1 MQDYSAQPLK
11 TFQLDK
17 LSVKQKSDW
26 AYGKQL
32 AQYIDS
38 TIRGGISSYFWVRN
52 ARWRTNRGYANGRVP
67 MSKFQ
72 DLLEFNGKVN
82 YININWQSI
91 NIVNRVVSGLVG
103 RWMGRSEKIKVSATD
118 SISTKQKKEEFENI
132 EFIIEN
138 RKMIEKLQQESG
150 VQLIPEQDSLPEDKE
165 ELKLW
170 QSQFQRLPEEIQY
183 ELACND
189 ILQANGWFDVLKEKM
204 LHDSAETGF
213 VATYTYMDEQGVIH
227 VEWLKPENCFYSYSQ
242 YPDFRDTTWRGVI
255 RTYKISELRRKYGT
269 EFGGKINEEELW
281 KMAQFSKEFQ
291 LYDNIT
297 WLTEWNV
304 TFLRPYDEWNIDVIE
319 FELKTVDNDP
329 YTVVTTKKNKSTLVK
344 KGRPERMA
352 ENEEIV
358 SDTKWNIY
366 RGVFCRPTN
375 TMLEWGLKKNM
386 IRPQD
391 PKEIGNAEFS
401 YSFYMVQNYDMTSLA
416 IPEKIQEPVDQMII
430 ARLKMQQLVAKMRP
444 TGSLINWDALQ
455 NIDYGL
461 GDGNKAIDVK
471 KLYDQTGDLYYRGR
485 DAEGNPVPVPVT
497 ELANAGFLSQL
508 QGLIMLYDKHYS
520 ILKDELGEDPNLIAS
535 AIQPRVAVANIDT
548 AQQQAQFAT
557 DYFYWAYTNC
567 MADTAKKVSCLLK
580 TSVSYGAE
588 VYRSIVGV
596 DDVEGRIFNA
606 KIQMLPDQ
614 AELARFDALLQ
625 QTMAASPDLV
635 LFVDPFQ
642 LMRVAKEDVKLA
654 EAIFRKAQ
662 KKMIIYNQTTAA
674 QNQQATFQ
682 GQMQAAQVAE
692 QEKRATKEQESLL
705 DIKKAQM
712 IAESQNRTA
721 VLQMASSLYLKQQE
735 TGQPIPAEIMPL
747 IQSVM
752 ENVAL
757 AAVVSTDEQKQ
768 ELAAKMQAAQMEKMA
783 MQQQAQ
789 QEAQQSGV
797 PLPEEEQMPQEE
809 AMIPEEG
816 LAEENA
822 SDIAP
827 GEEEQIPQQ

>member
-17 LSVKQKSDW
+17 LSIKEKSDW
-26 AYGKQL
+26 NYGKRL

-82 YININWQSI
+82 YLNINWQSI
-91 NIVNRVVSGLVG
+91 NIVNRVISGLVG
-103 RWMGRSEKIKVSATD
+103 RWMARSEKIKVTAID
-118 SISTKQKKEEFENI
+118 SISTKQKQEEYENL
-132 EFIIEN
+132 EFVIEN
-138 RKMIEKLQQESG
+138 RKLLEKLQEESG
-150 VQLIPEQDSLPEDKE
+150 VQILPEAEQLPEDKE

-183 ELACND
+183 EIGCND
-189 ILQANGWFDVLKEKM
+189 VLASNGWFDTLKEKM
-204 LHDSAETGF
+204 LHDSAECGF
-213 VATYTYMDEQGVIH
+213 VGTYTWMDDQGVIH
-227 VEWLKPENCFYSYSQ
+227 VDWLKPENCFYSYSN

-269 EFGGKINEEELW
+269 EFGGKITEEELW

-319 FELKTVDNDP
+319 FELKTVDSDD
-329 YTVVTTKKNKSTLVK
+329 YTVVTTKKNKSTIVK
-344 KGRPERMA
+344 KGRPEKPS
-352 ENEEIV
+352 ENEKVI

-366 RGVFCRPTN
+366 RGVYCRPTN
-375 TMLEWGLKKNM
+375 TMLEWGLKTNM

-401 YSFYMVQNYDMTSLA
+401 YTFYMVQNYDMTSLA

-444 TGSLINWDALQ
+444 TGAAVNWDALQ

-471 KLYDQTGDLYYRGR
+471 KLYDQTGDIYYRGR
-485 DAEGNPVPVPVT
+485 DAEGNNIPVPIT
-497 ELANAGFLSQL
+497 ELANSGFLSQL
-508 QGLIMLYDKHYS
+508 QGLILLYDKHYQ
-520 ILKDELGEDPNLIAS
+520 ILKDELGEDPNLISS
-535 AIQPRVAVANIDT
+535 ALQPRVAVSNINT
-548 AQQQAQFAT
+548 AEQVAQNAT

-567 MADTAKKVSCLLK
+567 MADTAKKVASLLK
-580 TSVSYGAE
+580 TSVQYGSS
-588 VYRSIVGV
+588 VYRDIVKS
-596 DDVEGRIFNA
+596 DDVAGRIFNSR
-606 KIQMLPDQ
+606 IQMLPDQ
-614 AELARFDALLQ
+614 YELARFDAMLQ
-625 QTMAASPDLV
+625 QALASSPDLV

-654 EAIFRKAQ
+654 EALFRRAQ
-662 KKMIIYNQTTAA
+662 KKMIIYNQTKAA
-674 QNQQATFQ
+674 QNQEMTIQ
-682 GQMQAAQVAE
+682 GQIQAAQVAE
-692 QEKRATKEQESLL
+692 QEKRATKEQEGMM
-705 DIKKAQM
+705 DIKRAQM
-712 IAESQNRTA
+712 TAEAQNRTA
-721 VLQMASSLYLKQQE
+721 VLQMATAAYLKSME
-735 TGQPIPAEIMPL
+735 TGLPIPAEIKPL
-747 IQSVM
+747 IDAVM
-752 ENVAL
+752 ENVGL

-768 ELAAKMQAAQMEKMA
+768 LIAAQMQAAQA
-783 MQQQAQ
+783 AAQQQMQGAGEQ
-789 QEAQQSGV
+789 MVPEEMPAEEQP
-797 PLPEEEQMPQEE
+797 PLPEQ
-809 AMIPEEG
+809 
-816 LAEENA
+816 
-822 SDIAP
+822 
-827 GEEEQIPQQ
+827 

>member
-17 LSVKQKSDW
+17 LSIKEKSDW
-26 AYGKQL
+26 NYGKRL

-82 YININWQSI
+82 YLNINWQSI
-91 NIVNRVVSGLVG
+91 NIVNRVISGLVG
-103 RWMGRSEKIKVSATD
+103 RWMARSEKIKVTAID
-118 SISTKQKKEEFENI
+118 SISTKQKQEEYENL
-132 EFIIEN
+132 EFVIEN
-138 RKMIEKLQQESG
+138 RKLLEKLQEESG
-150 VQLIPEQDSLPEDKE
+150 VQILPEAEQLPEDKE

-183 ELACND
+183 EIGCND
-189 ILQANGWFDVLKEKM
+189 VLASNGWFDTLKEKM
-204 LHDSAETGF
+204 LHDSAECGF
-213 VATYTYMDEQGVIH
+213 VGTYTWMDDQGVIH
-227 VEWLKPENCFYSYSQ
+227 VDWLKPENCFYSYSN

-269 EFGGKINEEELW
+269 EFGGKISEEELW

-319 FELKTVDNDP
+319 FELKTVDSDD
-329 YTVVTTKKNKSTLVK
+329 YTVVTTKKNKSTIVK
-344 KGRPERMA
+344 KGRPEKPS
-352 ENEEIV
+352 ENEKVI

-366 RGVFCRPTN
+366 RGVYCRPTN
-375 TMLEWGLKKNM
+375 TMLEWGLKTNM

-401 YSFYMVQNYDMTSLA
+401 YTFYMVQNYDMTSLA

-444 TGSLINWDALQ
+444 TGAAVNWDALQ

-471 KLYDQTGDLYYRGR
+471 KLYDQTGDIYYRGR
-485 DAEGNPVPVPVT
+485 DAEGNNIPVPIT
-497 ELANAGFLSQL
+497 ELANSGFLSQL
-508 QGLIMLYDKHYS
+508 QGLILLYDKHYQ
-520 ILKDELGEDPNLIAS
+520 ILKDELGEDPNLISS
-535 AIQPRVAVANIDT
+535 ALQPRVAVSNINT
-548 AQQQAQFAT
+548 AEQVAQNAT

-567 MADTAKKVSCLLK
+567 MADTAKKVASLLK
-580 TSVSYGAE
+580 TSVQYGSS
-588 VYRSIVGV
+588 VYRDIVKS
-596 DDVEGRIFNA
+596 DDVAGRIFNSR
-606 KIQMLPDQ
+606 IQMLPDQ
-614 AELARFDALLQ
+614 YELARFDAMLQ
-625 QTMAASPDLV
+625 QALASSPDLV

-654 EAIFRKAQ
+654 EALFRRAQ
-662 KKMIIYNQTTAA
+662 KKMIIYNQTKAA
-674 QNQQATFQ
+674 QNQEMTIQ
-682 GQMQAAQVAE
+682 GQIQAAQVAE
-692 QEKRATKEQESLL
+692 QEKRATKEQEGMM
-705 DIKKAQM
+705 DIKRAQM
-712 IAESQNRTA
+712 TAEAQNRTA
-721 VLQMASSLYLKQQE
+721 VLQMATAAYLKSME
-735 TGQPIPAEIMPL
+735 TGLPIPAEIKPL
-747 IQSVM
+747 IDAVM
-752 ENVAL
+752 ENVGL

-768 ELAAKMQAAQMEKMA
+768 LIAAQMQAAQA
-783 MQQQAQ
+783 AAQQQMQGAGEQ
-789 QEAQQSGV
+789 MVPEEMPAEEQP
-797 PLPEEEQMPQEE
+797 PLPEQ
-809 AMIPEEG
+809 
-816 LAEENA
+816 
-822 SDIAP
+822 
-827 GEEEQIPQQ
+827 

>member
-11 TFQLDK
+11 TFQLDHLTIK
-17 LSVKQKSDW
+17 EKSDW

-32 AQYIDS
+32 AQYING
-38 TIRGGISSYFWVRN
+38 TVTGGISSYFWVRN
-52 ARWRTNRGYANGRVP
+52 ARWRTNRGYANGRIP

-82 YININWQSI
+82 YLNINWQSI

-103 RWMGRSEKIKVSATD
+103 RWMKNNEKIQVTATD
-118 SISTKQKKEEFENI
+118 SLSVKEKKEEFDNI
-132 EFIIEN
+132 EFIVNN
-138 RKMIEKLQQESG
+138 REMLEKLQAESG
-150 VQLIPEQDSLPEDKE
+150 VQMIPTDDTIPADKE

-183 ELACND
+183 ELGCND
-189 ILQANGWFDVLKEKM
+189 VLAANGWFDTLKEKM

-213 VATYTYMDEQGVIH
+213 VATYTWMDDNGVIH
-227 VEWLKPENCFYSYSQ
+227 VEWLKPENCFYSYSN

-255 RTYKISELRRKYGT
+255 RTYKISELRRKYGV
-269 EFGGKINEEELW
+269 EFGGKISEEEIW

-304 TFLRPYDEWNIDVIE
+304 TFLRPYDEWNIDVLE
-319 FELKTVDNDP
+319 FELKTVDSDP

-344 KGRPERMA
+344 KGRLEKKG
-352 ENEEIV
+352 ENEEVI

-366 RGVFCRPTN
+366 RGVWCRPTN

-430 ARLKMQQLVAKMRP
+430 ARLRMQQLVAKMRP
-444 TGSLINWDALQ
+444 VGALVNWDALQ

-461 GDGNKAIDVK
+461 GDNNKAIDVK
-471 KLYDQTGDLYYRGR
+471 KLFDQTGDLYYRGR
-485 DAEGNPVPVPVT
+485 DAEGNQIPVPIT
-497 ELANAGFLSQL
+497 ELQNAGFLSQL

-535 AIQPRVAVANIDT
+535 ALQPRVAVSNINT
-548 AQQQAQFAT
+548 AEQASQNAT

-567 MADTAKKVSCLLK
+567 MADTAKKVASLLK
-580 TSVSYGAE
+580 NSVQYGAE
-588 VYRSIVGV
+588 KYRKLVNEETIN
-596 DDVEGRIFNA
+596 GRIFNA
-606 KIQMLPDQ
+606 RVQMLPDQ
-614 AELARFDALLQ
+614 YELARFEGMMNQA
-625 QTMAASPDLV
+625 MAASPDLV

-642 LMRVAKEDVKLA
+642 LLRVAKEDIKLA
-654 EAIFRKAQ
+654 EAIFRRGQ
-662 KKMIIYNQTTAA
+662 KKMLLYNQQTAA
-674 QNQQATFQ
+674 QNQQATIE

-692 QEKRATKEQESLL
+692 QEKRATKEQEGMV

-712 IAESQNRTA
+712 TAEAQNRTS
-721 VLQMASSLYLKQQE
+721 VLNMASAIYLKHME
-735 TGQPIPAEIMPL
+735 TGLPIPPELQPL

-757 AAVVSTDEQKQ
+757 SAVVSTDEQKQ
-768 ELAAKMQAAQMEKMA
+768 AIQAQMQAAQQA
-783 MQQQAQ
+783 QMQAAQQGGQPQEQIAQ
-789 QEAQQSGV
+789 QEMQSEGAEGEM
-797 PLPEEEQMPQEE
+797 PTQEEQPM
-809 AMIPEEG
+809 EEG
-816 LAEENA
+816 QQ
-822 SDIAP
+822 P
-827 GEEEQIPQQ
+827 FPQQ

>member
-1 MQDYSAQPLK
+1 
-11 TFQLDK
+11 
-17 LSVKQKSDW
+17 
-26 AYGKQL
+26 
-32 AQYIDS
+32 
-38 TIRGGISSYFWVRN
+38 
-52 ARWRTNRGYANGRVP
+52 
-67 MSKFQ
+67 
-72 DLLEFNGKVN
+72 
-82 YININWQSI
+82 
-91 NIVNRVVSGLVG
+91 
-103 RWMGRSEKIKVSATD
+103 
-118 SISTKQKKEEFENI
+118 
-132 EFIIEN
+132 
-138 RKMIEKLQQESG
+138 
-150 VQLIPEQDSLPEDKE
+150 
-165 ELKLW
+165 
-170 QSQFQRLPEEIQY
+170 
-183 ELACND
+183 
-189 ILQANGWFDVLKEKM
+189 
-204 LHDSAETGF
+204 
-213 VATYTYMDEQGVIH
+213 
-227 VEWLKPENCFYSYSQ
+227 
-242 YPDFRDTTWRGVI
+242 
-255 RTYKISELRRKYGT
+255 
-269 EFGGKINEEELW
+269 
-281 KMAQFSKEFQ
+281 
-291 LYDNIT
+291 
-297 WLTEWNV
+297 
-304 TFLRPYDEWNIDVIE
+304 
-319 FELKTVDNDP
+319 
-329 YTVVTTKKNKSTLVK
+329 
-344 KGRPERMA
+344 
-352 ENEEIV
+352 
-358 SDTKWNIY
+358 
-366 RGVFCRPTN
+366 
-375 TMLEWGLKKNM
+375 
-386 IRPQD
+386 
-391 PKEIGNAEFS
+391 
-401 YSFYMVQNYDMTSLA
+401 
-416 IPEKIQEPVDQMII
+416 
-430 ARLKMQQLVAKMRP
+430 
-444 TGSLINWDALQ
+444 
-455 NIDYGL
+455 
-461 GDGNKAIDVK
+461 
-471 KLYDQTGDLYYRGR
+471 
-485 DAEGNPVPVPVT
+485 
-497 ELANAGFLSQL
+497 
-508 QGLIMLYDKHYS
+508 MLYDKHYS

-768 ELAAKMQAAQMEKMA
+768 ELAAKMQAAQMEQMA

-797 PLPEEEQMPQEE
+797 PLPQEEQMPQEE

>member
-17 LSVKQKSDW
+17 LSIKEKSDW
-26 AYGKQL
+26 AYGRQL

-82 YININWQSI
+82 YVNINWQSI

-103 RWMGRSEKIKVSATD
+103 RWTQHNEKIRVTATD
-118 SISTKQKKEEFENI
+118 SISAKQKQEEFENL

-138 RKMIEKLQQESG
+138 RAMLEKLQQESG
-150 VQLIPEQDSLPEDKE
+150 VQLLPGQDEQLPEDKE

-183 ELACND
+183 EIACND
-189 ILQANGWFDVLKEKM
+189 VLSANGWFDVLKEKM

-213 VATYTYMDEQGVIH
+213 VGTYTYMDEQGVIH
-227 VEWLKPENCFYSYSQ
+227 VEWLKPENCFYSYSTF
-242 YPDFRDTTWRGVI
+242 PDFRDTTWRGVI

-269 EFGGKINEEELW
+269 EFGGKLSEEELW

-319 FELKTVDNDP
+319 FELKTVDTDD
-329 YTVVTTKKNKSTLVK
+329 YTVVTTKKNKSTIVK
-344 KGRPERMA
+344 KGRPEKPS
-352 ENEEIV
+352 ENEKII

-366 RGVFCRPTN
+366 RGVYCRPTN
-375 TMLEWGLKKNM
+375 TVLEWGLKKNM

-391 PKEIGNAEFS
+391 PKEVGNAEFS
-401 YSFYMVQNYDMTSLA
+401 YTFYMVQNYDMVSLA

-444 TGSLINWDALQ
+444 VGAAVNWDALQ

-471 KLYDQTGDLYYRGR
+471 KLYDQTGDIYYRGR
-485 DAEGNPVPVPVT
+485 DAEGNNVPVPIQ
-497 ELANAGFLSQL
+497 ELANSGFLSQL
-508 QGLIMLYDKHYS
+508 QGLILLYDKHYQ

-535 AIQPRVAVANIDT
+535 ALQPRVAVANIST
-548 AQQQAQFAT
+548 AEQAAQNAT
-557 DYFYWAYTNC
+557 DYFYNAYTTC
-567 MADTAKKVSCLLK
+567 MADTAKKIASLLK
-580 TSVSYGAE
+580 GSVQYGSS
-588 VYRSIVGV
+588 VYRNIVKV
-596 DDVEGRIFNA
+596 DDIGGRIFNA

-614 AELARFDALLQ
+614 YELSRFDAMLQ
-625 QTMAASPDLV
+625 QAIANSPDIV

-654 EAIFRKAQ
+654 EVLFRRGQ

-674 QNQQATFQ
+674 QNQQATIQ
-682 GQMQAAQVAE
+682 GQIESAQVAE
-692 QEKRATKEQESLL
+692 QEKRATKEQEGLM
-705 DIKKAQM
+705 DIKRAQM
-712 IAESQNRTA
+712 TAEAQNRTA
-721 VLQMASSLYLKQQE
+721 VLQMATAAYLKSME
-735 TGQPIPAEIMPL
+735 TGLPIPPEIKPL
-747 IQSVM
+747 IQAVM
-752 ENVAL
+752 ENVGL
-757 AAVVSTDEQKQ
+757 AAVVSTDEQRQ
-768 ELAAKMQAAQMEKMA
+768 AIAAQMQAAA
-783 MQQQAQ
+783 AQ
-789 QEAQQSGV
+789 QEQMMAQGAGEQV
-797 PLPEEEQMPQEE
+797 PPEGQMTPEQEPQLPPTQ
-809 AMIPEEG
+809 
-816 LAEENA
+816 
-822 SDIAP
+822 
-827 GEEEQIPQQ
+827 

>member
-17 LSVKQKSDW
+17 LTIKEKSDW
-26 AYGKQL
+26 NYGKRL

-82 YININWQSI
+82 YLNINWQSI

-103 RWMGRSEKIKVSATD
+103 RWMGRSEKIRVTATD
-118 SISTKQKKEEFENI
+118 SLSTKQKQEEFENL

-138 RKMIEKLQQESG
+138 RELLEKLQAESG
-150 VQLIPEQDSLPEDKE
+150 VQLLPQGEQIPEDKE

-183 ELACND
+183 ELGCND
-189 ILQANGWFDVLKEKM
+189 VLAANGWFDTLKEKM

-213 VATYTYMDEQGVIH
+213 VATYTWMDDNGVIH
-227 VEWLKPENCFYSYSQ
+227 VEWLKPENCFYSYSN

-269 EFGGKINEEELW
+269 EFGGKISEEELW

-319 FELKTVDNDP
+319 FELKTVDSDD
-329 YTVVTTKKNKSTLVK
+329 YTVVTTKKNKSTIVK
-344 KGRPERMA
+344 KGRPEKPS
-352 ENEEIV
+352 ENEKII

-375 TMLEWGLKKNM
+375 TMLEWGIKKNM

-401 YSFYMVQNYDMTSLA
+401 YTFYMVQNYDMTSLA
-416 IPEKIQEPVDQMII
+416 VPEKIQEPVDQMII

-444 TGSLINWDALQ
+444 TGAAVNWDALQ

-461 GDGNKAIDVK
+461 GDANKGIDVK
-471 KLYDQTGDLYYRGR
+471 KLYDQTGDIYYRGR
-485 DAEGNPVPVPVT
+485 DAEGNPVPVPIT
-497 ELANAGFLSQL
+497 ELSNSGFLSQL
-508 QGLIMLYDKHYS
+508 QGLILLYDKHYQ
-520 ILKDELGEDPNLIAS
+520 ILKDELGEDPNLISS
-535 AIQPRVAVANIDT
+535 ALQPRVAVSNINT
-548 AQQQAQFAT
+548 AEQVAQFAT

-567 MADTAKKVSCLLK
+567 MADTAKKVASLLK
-580 TSVSYGAE
+580 TSVQYGSS
-588 VYRSIVGV
+588 VYREILKS
-596 DDVEGRIFNA
+596 DDVAGRIFNSR
-606 KIQMLPDQ
+606 IQMLPDQ
-614 AELARFDALLQ
+614 YELSRFDAMLQ
-625 QTMAASPDLV
+625 QAMAASPDLV
-635 LFVDPFQ
+635 LFLDPFQ
-642 LMRVAKEDVKLA
+642 IMRVAKEDVKLA
-654 EAIFRKAQ
+654 EALFRRAQ
-662 KKMIIYNQTTAA
+662 KKMIIYNQNKLA
-674 QNQQATFQ
+674 QNQEMTIQ
-682 GQMQAAQVAE
+682 GQIQAAQVSE
-692 QEKRATKEQESLL
+692 QEKRATKEQEGLM
-705 DIKKAQM
+705 DIKRAQM
-712 IAESQNRTA
+712 TAEAQNRTA
-721 VLQMASSLYLKQQE
+721 VLQMATAAYLKSME
-735 TGQPIPAEIMPL
+735 TGMPIPAEIKPL
-747 IQSVM
+747 VQAVM
-752 ENVAL
+752 ENVGL
-757 AAVVSTDEQKQ
+757 AAIVSTEEQKQ
-768 ELAAKMQAAQMEKMA
+768 AIAAQMQAAAAQEQM
-783 MQQQAQ
+783 MQQGAGEQ
-789 QEAQQSGV
+789 V
-797 PLPEEEQMPQEE
+797 PQEQMP
-809 AMIPEEG
+809 
-816 LAEENA
+816 
-822 SDIAP
+822 
-827 GEEEQIPQQ
+827 EEQQPELPQQ